1 MAIEILKEKCI
12 GCGIC
17 FKSCPYDA
25 FEFEPYDGNKLGKVA
40 KVNSKCSFCNQC
52 LTACKF
58 GAIKEVQTGGAVDL
72 SEYKHIWV
80 YAEQRHG
87 KLQNVALELIGEGR
101 RLAKDISE
109 DTQVCAVLVGN
120 NIDHL
125 AEECITYGAEK
136 VYMIQDPLLE
146 QYTTDAYTKVITDA
160 IDEYK
165 PEIVLY
171 GATHIGRD
179 LAPRIAARCNTGLT
193 ADCTHLDVK
202 VSKYIEFA
210 KANTTL
216 DTSTLDPNDPS
227 TGIKQTRPAFGGNLM
242 ATIVCPK
249 TRPQMSTVRP
259 GVMQKIEPLVCPKA
273 EIVNV
278 KPVIAEDDIRIK
290 VVEVVKSA
298 KELVSLTD
306 AKIICSG
313 GRGLGDASGF
323 ELIKKFAD
331 KVGGVVG
338 SSRAAV
344 DAGWIDHSHQVGQTG
359 TTVKPEIY
367 FACGI
372 SGAIQHLAGMQTSK
386 CIVAI
391 NKDADA
397 PIMEIADYAIVGDL
411 YKVIPELI
419 KEWDN
424 AEALYDATTRVE
436 GEFPEACEVK

>member
-12 GCGIC
+12 GCGQC

-40 KVNSKCSFCNQC
+40 KVNAKCSFCNQC

-58 GAIKEVQTGGAVDL
+58 GAIQEKKQEAAVDL
-72 SEYKHIWV
+72 SAYKHIWV
-80 YAEQRHG
+80 FAEQRQG
-87 KLQNVALELIGEGR
+87 KIQNVALELIGEGK
-101 RLAKDISE
+101 RLAKDISD
-109 DTQVCAVLVGN
+109 DTQLCAVLIGN

-125 AEECITYGAEK
+125 AQECFEYGADK
-136 VYMIQDPLLE
+136 VYMVQDPLLE
-146 QYTTDAYTKVITDA
+146 NYTTDGYTKVMKQL

-179 LAPRIAARCNTGLT
+179 FAPRIAARCNTGLT

-242 ATIVCPK
+242 ATIICPK

-259 GVMQKIEPLVCPKA
+259 GVMQKQERVPGATGEV
-273 EIVNV
+273 VNV
-278 KPVIAEDDIRIK
+278 KPDIKASDIRIEIK
-290 VVEVVKSA
+290 DIVKSM
-298 KELVSLTD
+298 KEMVSLTD

-323 ELIKKFAD
+323 ELIQKFAD

-338 SSRAAV
+338 ASRAAV

-372 SGAIQHLAGMQTSK
+372 SGAIQHLAGMQTSN

-391 NKDADA
+391 NKDPDA
-397 PIMEIADYAIVGDL
+397 PIMEVADYAIVGDL
-411 YKVIPELI
+411 YKVIPEI
-419 KEWDN
+419 IAEWDN
-424 AEALYDATTRVE
+424 AEALYDATT
-436 GEFPEACEVK
+436 K

>member
-1 MAIEILKEKCI
+1 MAVEILKDKCI

-25 FEFEPYDGNKLGKVA
+25 FEFEPHTGNKLGKVA
-40 KVNSKCSFCNQC
+40 KINSKCSSCNQC

-58 GAIKEVQTGGAVDL
+58 GAIKEKQQEATVDL
-72 SEYKHIWV
+72 SAYKHIWV
-80 YAEQRHG
+80 FAEQRQG
-87 KLQNVALELIGEGR
+87 KIQNVALELIGEGK
-101 RLAKDISE
+101 RLAQDISE
-109 DTQVCAVLVGN
+109 DTQLCAVLMGN

-125 AEECITYGAEK
+125 AQECFEYGADK
-136 VYMIQDPLLE
+136 VYMVQDPLLE
-146 QYTTDAYTKVITDA
+146 NYSTDAYTKVMKQL
-160 IDEYK
+160 IDEYM

-179 LAPRIAARCNTGLT
+179 FAPRIAARCNTGLT

-259 GVMQKIEPLVCPKA
+259 GVMQKQERVVGA
-273 EIVNV
+273 TGEVVNV
-278 KPVIAEDDIRIK
+278 KPEISAEDIRIEIK
-290 VVEVVKSA
+290 DIVKSM
-298 KELVSLTD
+298 KEMVSLTD

-323 ELIKKFAD
+323 DLIKKFAD

-338 SSRAAV
+338 SSRACV

-372 SGAIQHLAGMQTSK
+372 SGAIQHLAGMQNSN

-391 NKDADA
+391 NKDPDA

-411 YKVIPELI
+411 YKVIPEI
-419 KEWDN
+419 IAEWDN
-424 AEALYDATTRVE
+424 AEALFDAST
-436 GEFPEACEVK
+436 K

>member
-12 GCGIC
+12 GCGQC

-40 KVNSKCSFCNQC
+40 KVNAKCSFCNQC

-58 GAIKEVQTGGAVDL
+58 GAIQEKKQEAAVDL
-72 SEYKHIWV
+72 SAYKHIWV
-80 YAEQRHG
+80 FAEQRQG
-87 KLQNVALELIGEGR
+87 KIQNVALELIGEGK
-101 RLAKDISE
+101 RLAKDISD
-109 DTQVCAVLVGN
+109 DTQLCAVLIGN

-125 AEECITYGAEK
+125 AQECFEYGADK
-136 VYMIQDPLLE
+136 VYMVQDPLLE
-146 QYTTDAYTKVITDA
+146 NYTTDGYTKVMKQL

-179 LAPRIAARCNTGLT
+179 FAPRIAARCNTGLT

-242 ATIVCPK
+242 ATIICPK

-259 GVMQKIEPLVCPKA
+259 GVMQKQERVPGA
-273 EIVNV
+273 TGEIVNV
-278 KPVIAEDDIRIK
+278 KPDIKASDIRIEIK
-290 VVEVVKSA
+290 DIVKSM
-298 KELVSLTD
+298 KEMVSLTD

-323 ELIKKFAD
+323 QLIQEFAD

-372 SGAIQHLAGMQTSK
+372 SGAIQHLAGMQTSN

-391 NKDADA
+391 NKDPDA
-397 PIMEIADYAIVGDL
+397 PIMEVADYAIVGDL
-411 YKVIPELI
+411 YKVIPEI
-419 KEWDN
+419 IAEWDN
-424 AEALYDATTRVE
+424 AEALYDATT
-436 GEFPEACEVK
+436 K

>member
-12 GCGIC
+12 GCGLC

-40 KVNSKCSFCNQC
+40 KVNAKCSFCNQC

-58 GAIKEVQTGGAVDL
+58 GAIQEKKQEAAVDL
-72 SEYKHIWV
+72 SAYKHIWV
-80 YAEQRHG
+80 FAEQRQG
-87 KLQNVALELIGEGR
+87 KIQNVALELLGEGKK
-101 RLAKDISE
+101 LAKDISD
-109 DTQVCAVLVGN
+109 DTQICAVLIGN

-125 AEECITYGAEK
+125 AQECFEYGAEK
-136 VYMIQDPLLE
+136 VYMVQDPLLE
-146 QYTTDAYTKVITDA
+146 NYTTDGYTKVMKQL

-179 LAPRIAARCNTGLT
+179 FAPRIAARCNTGLT

-242 ATIVCPK
+242 ATIICPK

-259 GVMQKIEPLVCPKA
+259 GVMQKQERVPGA
-273 EIVNV
+273 TGEIVNV
-278 KPVIAEDDIRIK
+278 KPDIKASDIRIEIK
-290 VVEVVKSA
+290 DIVKSM
-298 KELVSLTD
+298 KEMVSLTD

-323 ELIKKFAD
+323 ELIKEFAD

-372 SGAIQHLAGMQTSK
+372 SGAIQHLAGMQTSN

-391 NKDADA
+391 NKDPDA

-411 YKVIPELI
+411 YKVIPEII

-424 AEALYDATTRVE
+424 AEALYDATT
-436 GEFPEACEVK
+436 K

>member
-12 GCGIC
+12 GCGQC

-40 KVNSKCSFCNQC
+40 KVNAKCSFCNQC

-58 GAIKEVQTGGAVDL
+58 GAIQEKKQEAAVDL
-72 SEYKHIWV
+72 SAYKHIWV
-80 YAEQRHG
+80 FAEQRQG
-87 KLQNVALELIGEGR
+87 KIQNVALELIGEGK
-101 RLAKDISE
+101 RLAKDISD
-109 DTQVCAVLVGN
+109 DTQLCAVLIGN

-125 AEECITYGAEK
+125 AQECFEYGADK
-136 VYMIQDPLLE
+136 VYMVQDPLLE
-146 QYTTDAYTKVITDA
+146 NYTTDGYTKVMKQL

-179 LAPRIAARCNTGLT
+179 FAPRIAARCNTGLT

-259 GVMQKIEPLVCPKA
+259 GVMQKQERVPGA
-273 EIVNV
+273 TGEIVNV
-278 KPVIAEDDIRIK
+278 KPDIKASDIRIEIK
-290 VVEVVKSA
+290 DIVKSM
-298 KELVSLTD
+298 KEMVSLTD

-323 ELIKKFAD
+323 ELIQKFAD

-338 SSRAAV
+338 ASRAAV

-372 SGAIQHLAGMQTSK
+372 SGAIQHLAGMQTSN

-391 NKDADA
+391 NKDPDA
-397 PIMEIADYAIVGDL
+397 PIMEVADYAIVGDL
-411 YKVIPELI
+411 YKVIPEI
-419 KEWDN
+419 IAEWDN
-424 AEALYDATTRVE
+424 AEALYDATT
-436 GEFPEACEVK
+436 K

>member
-1 MAIEILKEKCI
+1 MAIKIINDKCKGCSLCAKACPFDALKIVDRLAIVDEGKCTNCNACI
-12 GCGIC
+12 
-17 FKSCPYDA
+17 
-25 FEFEPYDGNKLGKVA
+25 A
-40 KVNSKCSFCNQC
+40 K
-52 LTACKF
+52 CKF
-58 GAIKEVQTGGAVDL
+58 DAIEAAPEAEKVDL
-72 SEYKHIWV
+72 SAYKHIWV
-80 YAEQRHG
+80 FAEQRHG
-87 KLQNVALELIGEGR
+87 KIQNVALELLGEGKK
-101 RLAKDISE
+101 LAKDISE
-109 DTQVCAVLVGN
+109 DTQICAVLIGN

-125 AEECITYGAEK
+125 AQECFEYGAEK
-136 VYMIQDPLLE
+136 VYMVQDPLLE
-146 QYTTDAYTKVITDA
+146 NFTTDGYTKVMKQL

-179 LAPRIAARCNTGLT
+179 FAPRIAARCNTGLT

-242 ATIVCPK
+242 ATIICPK

-259 GVMQKIEPLVCPKA
+259 GVMQKQEREVGAKG

-278 KPVIAEDDIRIK
+278 KPDIKASDIRIEIK
-290 VVEVVKSA
+290 DIVKSA

-323 ELIKKFAD
+323 ELIKQFAD

-359 TTVKPEIY
+359 TTVKPKIY

-372 SGAIQHLAGMQTSK
+372 SGAIQLVCRLPTAS
-386 CIVAI
+386 
-391 NKDADA
+391 
-397 PIMEIADYAIVGDL
+397 
-411 YKVIPELI
+411 
-419 KEWDN
+419 
-424 AEALYDATTRVE
+424 
-436 GEFPEACEVK
+436 